1 MIYLDNNATTPP
13 HPEVVDVIGRV
24 SRDAYANPGSPHALG
39 RRARQVLEN
48 ARERFAD
55 LLNAHPDEVLFTSG
69 GTEANNLAVRAF
81 TAGSPGVI
89 ALTPGEHPAVLQAC
103 HSREAEGFPL
113 AWLPLDGEGRL
124 EWVDPFEANPWW
136 SPSLRLV
143 CLILAH
149 NETGVI
155 QSPQPLARAC
165 LERRIPL
172 HLDGL
177 QAVGKIPV
185 SFHDLGCATLAV
197 GAHKFQGP
205 RGVGALLVRRGW
217 KLTPQAW
224 GGHQEGGLRPGTE
237 AVPLVAGMVRALELC
252 LAQQQL
258 HKERQTQLRD
268 RLEQGLRSLCPPVV
282 LNGSREHRLPNTLNV
297 GFPGVD
303 GEALLVALD
312 LAGVA
317 CSLGSA
323 CASGSAEPAPVL
335 VAMRRPPELLLS
347 SVRFSLGPQTT
358 ADEIEQ
364 AIRIISETIRRL
376 RALHPADRHGEVFA
390 SG

>member
-13 HPEVVDVIGRV
+13 HPEVVEVIGRV
-24 SRDAYANPGSPHALG
+24 SCEAYANPGSPHALG
-39 RRARQVLEN
+39 RRARQVLET
-48 ARERFAD
+48 AREQFAH
-55 LLNAHPDEVLFTSG
+55 LLGAHPDEVLFTSG
-69 GTEANNLAVRAF
+69 GTEANNLAVRGF

-103 HSREAEGFPL
+103 HSREAEGFTL
-113 AWLPLDGEGRL
+113 EWLPLDGDGRL
-124 EWVDPFEANPWW
+124 AWVDPPGANLWW
-136 SPSLRLV
+136 GPSLRLV

-177 QAVGKIPV
+177 QGVGKIPV
-185 SFHDLGCATLAV
+185 SFHELGCATLAV

-217 KLTPQAW
+217 NLAPQAW
-224 GGHQEGGLRPGTE
+224 GGHQEGGRRPGTE
-237 AVPLVAGMVRALELC
+237 AVPLVAGMVRALELFQ
-252 LAQQQL
+252 AEQQQRL
-258 HKERQTQLRD
+258 DRQTQLRD
-268 RLEQGLRSLCPPVV
+268 RLEQGLAQRCPPVV
-282 LNGSREHRLPNTLNV
+282 LNGSRAHRLPNTLNV

-312 LAGVA
+312 LGGVA

-364 AIRIISETIRRL
+364 AIRIISETVRRL
-376 RALHPADRHGEVFA
+376 RAHRTADRHGEVFA

>member
-39 RRARQVLEN
+39 RRARQVLET
-48 ARERFAD
+48 ARERFAQ
-55 LLNAHPDEVLFTSG
+55 LLGAHPDEVLFTSG
-69 GTEANNLAVRAF
+69 GTEANNLAVRGF
-81 TAGSPGVI
+81 TAGNPGLI

-103 HSREAEGFPL
+103 HSREAEGFTL
-113 AWLPLDGEGRL
+113 QWLPLDGDGRL
-124 EWVDPFEANPWW
+124 VWVDPPEANSWFGPT
-136 SPSLRLV
+136 LRLV

-155 QSPQPLARAC
+155 QSAQFLARAC
-165 LERRIPL
+165 LARRIPL

-177 QAVGKIPV
+177 QGVGKIPV

-217 KLTPQAW
+217 NLTPQAW
-224 GGHQEGGLRPGTE
+224 GGHQEGGRRPGTE
-237 AVPLVAGMVRALELC
+237 AVPLVAGMVRALELFQ
-252 LAQQQL
+252 AEQQERL
-258 HKERQTQLRD
+258 DRQTQLRD
-268 RLEQGLRSLCPPVV
+268 RLEQGLAERCPPVV
-282 LNGSREHRLPNTLNV
+282 LNGSREHRLPNTLNL

-335 VAMRRPPELLLS
+335 VAMQRPPELLLS

-358 ADEIEQ
+358 ADEIER
-364 AIRIISETIRRL
+364 AIRIISETVRRL
-376 RALHPADRHGEVFA
+376 RAHSPANRHGEVFA

>member
-39 RRARQVLEN
+39 RRARQVLET
-48 ARERFAD
+48 ARERFAQ
-55 LLNAHPDEVLFTSG
+55 LLGAHPDEVLFTSG
-69 GTEANNLAVRAF
+69 GTEANNLAVRGF
-81 TAGSPGVI
+81 TAGNPGLI

-103 HSREAEGFPL
+103 HSREAEGFTIQ
-113 AWLPLDGEGRL
+113 WLPLDGDGRL
-124 EWVDPFEANPWW
+124 VWVDPPEANSWFGPT
-136 SPSLRLV
+136 LRLV

-155 QSPQPLARAC
+155 QSTQSLARAC
-165 LERRIPL
+165 LARRIPL

-177 QAVGKIPV
+177 QGVGKIPV

-217 KLTPQAW
+217 NLTPQAW
-224 GGHQEGGLRPGTE
+224 GGHQEGGRRPGTE
-237 AVPLVAGMVRALELC
+237 AVPLVAGMVRALELFQ
-252 LAQQQL
+252 AEQQERL
-258 HKERQTQLRD
+258 DRQTQLRD
-268 RLEQGLRSLCPPVV
+268 RLEQGLAERCPPVV
-282 LNGSREHRLPNTLNV
+282 LNGSREHRLPNTLNL

-335 VAMRRPPELLLS
+335 VAMQRPPELLLS

-358 ADEIEQ
+358 ADEIER
-364 AIRIISETIRRL
+364 AIRIISETVRRL
-376 RALHPADRHGEVFA
+376 RAHSPANRHGEVFA

>member
-39 RRARQVLEN
+39 RRARQVLET
-48 ARERFAD
+48 ARERFAQ
-55 LLNAHPDEVLFTSG
+55 LLGAHPDEVLFTSG
-69 GTEANNLAVRAF
+69 GTEANNLAVRGF
-81 TAGSPGVI
+81 TAGNPGLI

-103 HSREAEGFPL
+103 HSREAEGFTL
-113 AWLPLDGEGRL
+113 QWLPLDGDGRL
-124 EWVDPFEANPWW
+124 VWVDPPEANSWFGPK
-136 SPSLRLV
+136 LRLV

-149 NETGVI
+149 NETGVL
-155 QSPQPLARAC
+155 QSAQPLARAC
-165 LERRIPL
+165 LARRIPL

-177 QAVGKIPV
+177 QGVGKIPV

-217 KLTPQAW
+217 NLTPQAW

-237 AVPLVAGMVRALELC
+237 AVPLVAGMVRALELFQ
-252 LAQQQL
+252 AEQQERL
-258 HKERQTQLRD
+258 DRQTQLRD
-268 RLEQGLRSLCPPVV
+268 RLEQGLAERCPPVV
-282 LNGSREHRLPNTLNV
+282 LNGSREHRLPNTLNL

-335 VAMRRPPELLLS
+335 VAMQRPPELLLS

-358 ADEIEQ
+358 ADEIER
-364 AIRIISETIRRL
+364 AIRIISETVRRL
-376 RALHPADRHGEVFA
+376 RAHSPANRHGEVFA